1 MENRN
6 GLCVDIRLAEASGYA
21 ERREALAMIDEQ
33 RQRGVRVDT
42 LGADK
47 AYDTRDFIA
56 DLRDREVTPHIAQQI
71 TTRRRSNID
80 ARTTRHPGYAISQR
94 KRKLVEEIF
103 GWMKTIGGLRK
114 TRYRGKRRN
123 GLWAY
128 LNAAAYNLVR
138 LVRMAPAT

>member
-1 MENRN
+1 
-6 GLCVDIRLAEASGYA
+6 
-21 ERREALAMIDEQ
+21 MIDEQ
-33 RQRGVRVDT
+33 RRRGVRIET

-47 AYDTRDFIA
+47 AYDTRDFVA
-56 DLRDREVTPHIAQQI
+56 DLRDREVTPH
-71 TTRRRSNID
+71 
-80 ARTTRHPGYAISQR
+80 ISQR

-123 GLWAY
+123 RLWAY
-128 LNAAAYNLVR
+128 VNAAAYNLVR